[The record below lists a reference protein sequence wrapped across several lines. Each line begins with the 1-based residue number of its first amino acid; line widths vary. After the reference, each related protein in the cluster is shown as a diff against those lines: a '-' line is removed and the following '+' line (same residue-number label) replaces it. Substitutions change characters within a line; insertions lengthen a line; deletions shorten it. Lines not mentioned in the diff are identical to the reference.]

1 MARRNR
7 NKGRPATAAVEHDQN
22 LAQPGVETE
31 AQEAQETEQGAETET
46 VAAEG
51 EGAALAQE
59 PQNPVPAETELNV
72 EEVGQ
77 PAGEPAT
84 ETQPEPEATEAAD
97 EGEPVPEWVQV
108 EAVSESLP
116 EPAPVAGVPAPAAEP
131 ERLFE
136 GEGEG
141 EAAQGEPQ
149 PEPQPEAEKEPE
161 PETNGNGG
169 PVPHTLTF
177 GATAHEAFTIAQMV
191 ARQSNL
197 PVMLASSAKVD
208 EPPMQIMPPAAP
220 QSALTPRTNDTISM
234 TAARAKFVPGAQ
246 PTAIQAKIIE
256 LCLRPGGATADD
268 LYAHS
273 GTRARTGMP
282 WKDHFVMAAVRF
294 GYPWHIEMGSDRKA
308 HYCMGARD
316 EAAVAAAVAAVTAP
330 VAAAPVAPVA
340 PKPAP
345 NQFAAEQD

>member
-31 AQEAQETEQGAETET
+31 AQEAPETEQGAETET

-97 EGEPVPEWVQV
+97 EGEPVPDWVQV

-116 EPAPVAGVPAPAAEP
+116 EPAPVAVEPAPAAEP

-141 EAAQGEPQ
+141 EAAQEEPQ
-149 PEPQPEAEKEPE
+149 PEPEAEKEPE

-316 EAAVAAAVAAVTAP
+316 EAAVSAAVAAVTAP